1 MPTPV
6 LASMA
11 GKVFLI
17 SVNLGDAVQI
27 GDEVIV
33 LESMKMEISIGSPVE
48 GVVHQI
54 LVHPDDV
61 VQEGDVVALVI
72 EP

>member
-6 LASMA
+6 TASMA

-17 SVNLGDAVQI
+17 SVNAGDSVQV

-33 LESMKMEISIGSPVE
+33 LESMKMEISIATPVD
-48 GVVHQI
+48 GVIHQI
-54 LVHPDDV
+54 LVQPDDV
-61 VQEGDVVALVI
+61 VQEGDVVALVT
-72 EP
+72 ER